1 MDERLN
7 QVINPLFA
15 AKQTAVLIFGCYVA
29 SLIYNVLSMLH
40 LGRTRSY
47 IGMFMATLPAWR
59 CGSGTGQIHPR
70 MFGEDESM
78 LKSPTLDEVTWGLTW
93 MLFFFVL

>member
-7 QVINPLFA
+7 PQVINPLFA

-59 CGSGTGQIHPR
+59 CRSLGADSPR
-70 MFGEDESM
+70 SLGKM
-78 LKSPTLDEVTWGLTW
+78 KPC
-93 MLFFFVL
+93 

>member
-59 CGSGTGQIHPR
+59 CGSGVGRFTPN
-70 MFGEDESM
+70 
-78 LKSPTLDEVTWGLTW
+78 VWGR
-93 MLFFFVL
+93 